1 MVQRAQ
7 YYTRGTVPPLFR
19 EGVVGSLALIPSVFV
34 YAAVWGALARQ
45 SLWPAEIV
53 AMCVL
58 VTGGASQFVA
68 VPMLAA
74 GAPALTIVL
83 VTYAV
88 NMRHYLMAAVLA
100 PSFRDFPRSSTAAVA
115 HLINDESFA
124 LATARRNPPEPWF
137 YIGSAAAI
145 YAAFLTGALTGSAIG
160 GLVQEPERL
169 GLDFAFPA
177 VFLALVAVQLRRLG
191 DWLVAV
197 VAGTAAVA
205 LALVVPHNWHIL
217 LAGLGVSGAAA
228 LLMPPDG
235 TRPA

>member
-1 MVQRAQ
+1 M
-7 YYTRGTVPPLFR
+7 PPAFR

-34 YAAVWGALARQ
+34 YATVWGALARQ

-58 VTGGASQFVA
+58 VTAGASQFVA
-68 VPMLAA
+68 VPMLAT

-83 VTYAV
+83 ITYVV

-100 PSFRDFPRSSTAAVA
+100 PSFQDFSRAKTALVA

-124 LATARRNPPEPWF
+124 LATARRNPPDPWF
-137 YIGSAAAI
+137 YLGSAAAI
-145 YAAFLTGALTGSAIG
+145 YAAFLGGALTGSAIG
-160 GLVQEPERL
+160 GLVHDPERL

-197 VAGTAAVA
+197 VAGAAAVA
-205 LALVVPHNWHIL
+205 LSLVVPHNWHIL
-217 LAGLGVSGAAA
+217 LAGLSVSGAAA
-228 LLMPPDG
+228 LVMEPDA
-235 TRPA
+235 TARR